1 MINPQKNEIMKF
13 FRLTIVSVFLLFFIQ
28 PAWSMHIA
36 DGYLPASWCL
46 VWWGMML
53 AVVAMGLQL
62 LRKRINHDPQLKYML
77 GMAGAFVFVMS
88 ALKLPSVTGSSSHLC
103 GTALGTL
110 LIGPLF
116 MSVIGVVVLLF
127 QALLLAHGGVTTLGA
142 NAFALSVGGP
152 LVTFG
157 VFQLLKRFHAGVMT
171 SVFIASSAGCLATY
185 VITSFQL
192 AIAFPGAGGWWV
204 SMKAFSLLF
213 AYTQLPLAFI
223 EGVITLYVFNVVQ
236 SHRAPLGSAS
246 IVSYPHQP

>member
-1 MINPQKNEIMKF
+1 MKF
-13 FRLTIVSVFLLFFIQ
+13 LRLAIVSILLLFFIQ

-36 DGYLPASWCL
+36 EGYLPASWCL
-46 VWWGMML
+46 FWWVIILGVL
-53 AVVAMGLQL
+53 AMGLQL
-62 LRKRINHDPQLKYML
+62 LRKRINNDPQLKFML

-103 GTALGTL
+103 GTGLGTL
-110 LIGPLF
+110 LIGPLS

-127 QALLLAHGGVTTLGA
+127 QALLLAHGGLTTLGA

-152 LVTFG
+152 MVTYG
-157 VFQLLKRFHAGVMT
+157 VFQLLKRVHVGVMT

-192 AIAFPGAGGWWV
+192 AIAFPGTEGWWV

-223 EGVITLYVFNVVQ
+223 EGAITMYVFNVVQ
-236 SHRAPLGSAS
+236 SNHAPFGSSA
-246 IVSYPHQP
+246 IVSYPYQP